1 MFMNYFNRILYLGFL
16 MVSYGWVSAQNV
28 DTLGKPPRTYVY
40 QTFKDT
46 RIINSYG
53 LETLQKGLLEI
64 RIAHRFGDFFNQ
76 WQFNNAWADFIGLEN
91 AADIGIG
98 VEYGITNNLMV
109 GIHRTKGANRLNSL
123 VHGLAKYKLVAQTT
137 DNSMPFTLTAA
148 ATATVVTAP
157 PSADLNAIGS
167 FPGGFGQRW
176 MYSAQLIAGRKFSD
190 RFSLQISPTFIWR
203 NLVEYYDNNYL
214 FSTGISAKVQITKGF
229 GLILDAT
236 IPFDGNRLSGGAAA
250 QGAHPYYIPIGIGFE
265 FDTGGHVFQVNLT
278 NARGIEP
285 VDYIPN
291 SSSNWVDGQ
300 FRIGFAIARAFRINR

>member
-1 MFMNYFNRILYLGFL
+1 MFKNYFYRALCLGFL
-16 MVSYGWVSAQNV
+16 LVGYGTASAQNV
-28 DTLGKPPRTYVY
+28 DTLGTPPQTYVY

-53 LETLQKGLLEI
+53 LETLQKGMLEF

-91 AADIGIG
+91 AADVGIG
-98 VEYGITNNLMV
+98 LEYGITNNLMI
-109 GIHRTKGANRLNSL
+109 GLHRTKGANRLNSL
-123 VHGLAKYKLVAQTT
+123 VHGLVKYKLLAQTT
-137 DNSMPFTLTAA
+137 GNKMPLTLTLAG
-148 ATATVVTAP
+148 TATVVTAP
-157 PSADLNAIGS
+157 PSADLTAVGS

-176 MYSAQLIAGRKFSD
+176 MYSAQVIAGRKFGE

-203 NLVEYYDNNYL
+203 NLVDFYDTNYL
-214 FSTGISAKVQITKGF
+214 ISTGISAKVQITKMF

-236 IPFDGNRLSGGAAA
+236 IPFDADRLAGGANVP
-250 QGAHPYYIPIGIGFE
+250 GARPYHIPLGIGFE
-265 FDTGGHVFQVNLT
+265 FDTGGHVFQINLT

-291 SSSNWVDGQ
+291 SSSNWADGQ
-300 FRIGFAIARAFRINR
+300 FRIGFAIARAFRVNR

>member
-1 MFMNYFNRILYLGFL
+1 MHTNTVYYYLLLLVIGGYAL
-16 MVSYGWVSAQNV
+16 PTYAQDDKT
-28 DTLGKPPRTYVY
+28 DTPPKEYVF

-53 LETLQKGLLEI
+53 VETLQGGVMEI

-91 AADIGIG
+91 AADVGIG

-109 GIHRTKGANRLNSL
+109 GFHRTKGANQLYSL
-123 VHGLAKYKLVAQTT
+123 LHGLAKYKLLAQTK
-137 DNSMPFTLTAA
+137 DNSMPLTLTAA
-148 ATATVVTAP
+148 ATATAVTAP
-157 PSADLNAIGS
+157 PSLDKTSIAS

-176 MYSAQLIAGRKFSD
+176 LYSVQFIAGRKFGD

-203 NLVEYYDNNYL
+203 NLVDYYDTNYL
-214 FSTGISAKVQITKGF
+214 VSTGISAKVQLTKVF

-236 IPFDGNRLSGGAAA
+236 IPFDSRRLSGG
-250 QGAHPYYIPIGIGFE
+250 GGNPGERSYFIPLGIGFE
-265 FDTGGHVFQVNLT
+265 FDTGGHVFQINLT

-291 SSSNWVDGQ
+291 SSSNWLDGQ
-300 FRIGFAIARAFRINR
+300 FRIGFAISRAFRLSR